1 MQKYC
6 LHACKHHILCRLY
19 KVKSRNQCSNCW
31 MIISKLAP
39 FQWKNKVSW
48 NAMLQL
54 KGPENEINVGIM
66 QATLFLLERALCHL
80 LSAKAGRYLD
90 LSHVVCQNASWCF
103 CVKVL
108 QYAFF
113 ANINE
118 KHWTTGNDFTAIQ
131 KRDVSKTNI
140 KGLFVDIPY
149 YNSIQI
155 VSNPVQNICKSITLK
170 FQRNLLTK
178 NCNAIAKSAAFYSD
192 MISVSILALT
202 VKL

>member
-66 QATLFLLERALCHL
+66 QANF
-80 LSAKAGRYLD
+80 
-90 LSHVVCQNASWCF
+90 VF
-103 CVKVL
+103 
-108 QYAFF
+108 
-113 ANINE
+113 
-118 KHWTTGNDFTAIQ
+118 TGKGAMSFI
-131 KRDVSKTNI
+131 VSKSW
-140 KGLFVDIPY
+140 
-149 YNSIQI
+149 SIFGSVTCRVSKRILMFLCESIAICFLCQYKRKTLDHWEWFH
-155 VSNPVQNICKSITLK
+155 SNPKKRCLK
-170 FQRNLLTK
+170 NQYQRLVCWYSLLQQ
-178 NCNAIAKSAAFYSD
+178 YSN
-192 MISVSILALT
+192 SQ
-202 VKL
+202 